1 MRKSVLLLLGAIFS
15 LAFAPAP
22 LPKPDRGKDDL
33 KRMQGTWELVS
44 FKVRDQPQTTG
55 VHRAVIAGERMTY
68 YDKSGKLW
76 SEWWLSLDVTKAPR
90 RFVWKK
96 GGSTGPV
103 KFRGAYVL
111 GKDELTIYYSDVDSP
126 ADFEGGKLGRCRE
139 AFRRVKR

>member
-1 MRKSVLLLLGAIFS
+1 MRKSVLLLPAALSA

-22 LPKPDRGKDDL
+22 LPRPDRGKDDL

-44 FKVRDQPQTTG
+44 FKVRGHPQQTG

-68 YDKSGKLW
+68 YDKNGRLW
-76 SEWWLSLDVTKAPR
+76 SEWWLSLDTAKAPR

-103 KFRGAYVL
+103 RFRGTYLL
-111 GKDELTIYYSDVDSP
+111 GKDELTIYYSDVGSP
-126 ADFEGGKLGRCRE
+126 ADFEGGKPGRCCE
-139 AFRRVKR
+139 VFKRAKR